1 MTIMKVIMVSG
12 KVAGIMRNKSLLKK
26 MILLGSVL
34 SILPVAAIGL
44 FAYIQSSKQVQER
57 VNQAEIQYLSQLNAS
72 IEQVLKTV
80 EHTLTNLSES
90 HVMEDA
96 MYSEMEAPS
105 FQLYNNLKG
114 EITHLQSF
122 DTKVEDVIIVNKQR
136 NWLIK
141 NSGVKRLDEHPD
153 EAAYLAKFDL
163 VPHTSWQLVAK
174 SDYKDPIST
183 RSCPYMISLVKQL
196 PHITIHKYALAI
208 ANIPACSI
216 TDLITDGEGQEEIL
230 VVDDGGQIILH
241 KDRTMIG
248 KPLSGHPVA
257 KAQLAMTDA
266 SGQMHAEL
274 DGRPY
279 TVTYMKSEFND
290 WTYMSVVSIDQL
302 TEESRQIGWFTLAV
316 SLFILLLCFGIVW
329 LSTNKLYRPL
339 NRLVTAIEG
348 GRGSE
353 SSPRNEVQVIEDHI
367 KQLFNSN
374 SKLENEMRSQA
385 QQVGALFL
393 HRMLSGSLKETEIRE
408 KLEHFGL
415 SREWE
420 HMAVLAI
427 QVDTLEN
434 THYESKDLELLL
446 FAVFNM
452 TEEVVP
458 KEQRLP
464 VLLMDRSVVVVTG
477 YEGEGREAVDEH
489 IYRLTERLKDLIARY
504 LGLSASIGISGIF
517 LEMKHAARAYEEAL
531 EALTYRIRLGK
542 GIIVPYGSLNMGKSS
557 IIAEY
562 PARTEHDLVQAIKLA
577 EQEEALTLLRGWM
590 SDAIHQIELPD
601 HYQLSL
607 VRLLNRLLLLAQ
619 EEGITLGKSG
629 AYRMSLYEEVLA
641 LHVSEEIEEWFKE
654 KLALPMLRQFG
665 ERRSSQ
671 DQKLSERIIDLIR
684 NEYESEFTLEDC
696 AARLHYNASY
706 LSSVFKKETGHTF
719 SEYLAGYRLQ
729 IAKKW
734 LTETEMTVKD
744 IAERLKYNNS
754 HNFIRAFRKQEDM
767 TPGQYRSQY
776 GNK

>member
-1 MTIMKVIMVSG
+1 MVYG
-12 KVAGIMRNKSLLKK
+12 KVAGIMRKKSLLKK

-34 SILPVAAIGL
+34 SILPVVAIGL

-57 VNQAEIQYLSQLNAS
+57 VNQAEVQYLSQLNAS

-90 HVMEDA
+90 RVMEDA

-105 FQLYNNLKG
+105 FQLYNNLKS

-141 NSGVKRLDEHPD
+141 NSGIKRLNEHPD
-153 EAAYLAKFDL
+153 EATYLAKFDL
-163 VPHTSWQLVAK
+163 TPHTSWQLVAK
-174 SDYKDPIST
+174 SDYKDPISSQ
-183 RSCPYMISLVKQL
+183 SCPYMISLVKQL

-216 TDLITDGEGQEEIL
+216 TGLITDGEGQEEIL
-230 VVDDGGQIILH
+230 VVNEDGQIILH

-248 KPLSGHPVA
+248 QPLSGHPVA
-257 KAQLAMTDA
+257 QAELAMKGA
-266 SGQMHAEL
+266 SGQLHAEL

-279 TVTYMKSEFND
+279 TVTYMKSAFNG

-302 TEESRQIGWFTLAV
+302 TSESRQIGWFTLAV
-316 SLFILLLCFGIVW
+316 SLLILLLCFGIVW

-348 GRGSE
+348 GSEGSE
-353 SSPRNEVQVIEDHI
+353 PSSRNEVQVIEDHI

-415 SREWE
+415 SRAWE

-446 FAVFNM
+446 FAVSNM

-477 YEGEGREAVDEH
+477 YEGGGREAADEH
-489 IYRLTERLKDLIARY
+489 VYRMTEKLKDLIARY

-517 LEMKHAARAYEEAL
+517 FDMKHAARAYEEAL

-542 GIIVPYGSLNMGKSS
+542 GIIVPYGSLNAGKSS

-562 PARTEHDLVQAIKLA
+562 PVRTEHDLVQAIKLA

-607 VRLLNRLLLLAQ
+607 VRLLNRILLLAQ

-654 KLALPMLRQFG
+654 KLVLPMLRQFG

-684 NEYESEFTLEDC
+684 NHYESEFTLEDC

-729 IAKKW
+729 IAKQW
-734 LTETEMTVKD
+734 LTETDMTVKD

-754 HNFIRAFRKQEDM
+754 HNFIRAFRKQEEM

-776 GNK
+776 GGK